1 MTKQYQ
7 HNDVFTFEPETFRII
22 LEKKEIKLSHKEAAV
37 LVILC
42 DNAMKVVERKDLLKL
57 IWNDRDSS
65 DISLNKNILL
75 LRRKFESIGINKAI
89 DTIPRVGY
97 MLRLD
102 IDTVQGATM
111 SNRDVVITD
120 NEEDINENDYNEEQ
134 LRYDAGVN
142 KYKRLTIFGL
152 VIAVISF
159 FSFIY
164 IITRPHTE
172 AIISDLPAT
181 LGNMKKVDS
190 LKSGRTLLYTDE
202 ITPPQD
208 YTDFDKKIS
217 KSKSYYALL
226 SKETFSYIDIDLE
239 KNIIW
244 QKTFFID
251 WNGKISNQLDCIA
264 NYINSYKATPRNVD
278 DVPGMIFVRLKFY
291 RTCNNETRP
300 DYIGE
305 VLIKSTLLSRGNSL
319 STWTQDFSFISNNEK
334 TLFHFKRVSRANI
347 VESEPKYYH
356 LSIKSINV
364 DSIEQDLIQRDYYV
378 NYIFNQFTQ
387 DDIYHIYIN
396 RDLNISATS
405 PFGGILFH
413 GKTFSEP
420 PKT

>member
-120 NEEDINENDYNEEQ
+120 NEEDINESDYKAEQ
-134 LRYDAGVN
+134 LRYDTGVDN
-142 KYKRLTIFGL
+142 YKRLTIFGL

-164 IITRPHTE
+164 IITKPHTE
-172 AIISDLPAT
+172 ANTSELPAT
-181 LGNMKKVDS
+181 LGNMKNVDS
-190 LKSGRTLLYTDE
+190 LTPGRTLLYTDE
-202 ITPPQD
+202 IKPSQD
-208 YTDFDKKIS
+208 YNDFDKKID
-217 KSKSYYALL
+217 KSKTYYALL
-226 SKETFSYIDIDLE
+226 SKEALSYIDIDPE
-239 KNIIW
+239 RKIIW
-244 QKTFFID
+244 QKTFFVD
-251 WNGKISNQLDCIA
+251 LNGKISNQLECIA

-278 DVPGMIFVRLKFY
+278 DVPGMSFVRLKFY
-291 RTCNNETRP
+291 RACKTEKQP

-305 VLIKSTLLSRGNSL
+305 MLIKSTLLSRGSSS
-319 STWTQDFSFISNNEK
+319 STWTQDFSFTSDSAK
-334 TLFHFKRVSRANI
+334 TLFHFKRISRTHI
-347 VESEPKYYH
+347 SESEPKYLH
-356 LSIKSINV
+356 LAIKSLNV
-364 DSIEQDLIQRDYYV
+364 DNIEQDLIQRDYDV

-387 DDIYHIYIN
+387 DDIYQTFIN
-396 RDLNISATS
+396 KELNVFATS

-413 GKTFSEP
+413 VKRFSEQP
-420 PKT
+420 RT